1 MKKTILILTVLC
13 FGLSSQAQ
21 KIKEKDILGTWKLV
35 LNVEEAIEKEA
46 DDADTM
52 LEEVFINAISG
63 LVGGIIDDIDIYF
76 EFEKDNEVKITV
88 NAYDESETEYGRWF
102 INKRGYLE
110 IEDVDMDDDDGR
122 FNIDADDDEWKLVDG
137 ILVTDEHED
146 DRTVYM
152 AKVD

>member
-1 MKKTILILTVLC
+1 MKKTILILTILC
-13 FGLSSQAQ
+13 FGFSGQAQ
-21 KIKEKDILGTWKLV
+21 KINEKDILGTWKLI
-35 LNVEEAIEKEA
+35 LNVEEAIEEEA
-46 DDADTM
+46 EEADTM

-63 LVGGIIDDIDIYF
+63 FVGGIIDDIDIYF
-76 EFEKDNEVKITV
+76 EFKKNNEVKITV
-88 NAYDESETEYGRWF
+88 NAYDESETDYGKWF

-110 IEDVDMDDDDGR
+110 IEDIDDDNDR

-152 AKVD
+152 AKVE